1 MTHRPVAA
9 ALLPATEAALH
20 RHLADVQAGSRQP
33 SLVAAVVRDGSVVW
47 SAGRGVETGGPP
59 PGPDLQY
66 RIGSV
71 TKPVT
76 AITVLQCRDEG
87 LLDLDAAVGDYV
99 PGAPFGN
106 TSLRRLLAH
115 TGGLPAEP
123 AGPWWERHH
132 DDDLADLFQRTAD
145 QARLDAQTGSL
156 HYSNL
161 GYALLGAAV
170 AAVRAEP
177 WADVV
182 TRWVLRPLGMDRT
195 SYAPQPPHAQGW
207 SVHPHTGRL
216 HPEPHSDTGRMAPA
230 GQLWSTS
237 ADLARLA
244 GLWTGGESE
253 VLSPASVREMTTGQ
267 SAQPGDMTG
276 AYGLGLR
283 VEPAGSGVRVGH
295 SGSMPG
301 FLAGLAA
308 EPGSGLAAVALSNGT
323 AGGTPVLPARLLD
336 QVLADEPAPA
346 PVWRPE
352 PVVEGADELLGPW
365 YWGNTP
371 FSLVVRGG
379 RLRLEG
385 PSPARSSRFVRMSAD
400 RWRGLDAY
408 FADETLT
415 VLRDPDG
422 RVQRLELASYLLTR
436 TPQPG

>member
-1 MTHRPVAA
+1 MTDRWAGGS
-9 ALLPATEAALH
+9 LLPATEAALL
-20 RHLADVQAGSRQP
+20 RHLADVQACSRQP
-33 SLVAAVVRDGSVVW
+33 SLVAAVVRDGAVVW
-47 SAGRGVETGGPP
+47 AAVRGTETGGPS

-76 AITVLQCRDEG
+76 AVTVLQCRDEG
-87 LLDLDAAVGDYV
+87 VLDLDAGVGDYV
-99 PGAPFGN
+99 PGAPFGD

-115 TGGLPAEP
+115 SGGLPAEP
-123 AGPWWERHH
+123 AGPWWERH
-132 DDDLADLFQRTAD
+132 DDADLADLFQRTA
-145 QARLDAQTGSL
+145 AQTRLETQAGAM

-170 AAVRAEP
+170 AAVRGEP

-182 TRWVLRPLGMDRT
+182 TRRVLRPLGMDRT
-195 SYAPQPPHAQGW
+195 SYAPEPPHAQGW

-216 HPEPHSDTGRMAPA
+216 HPEPHTDTGRMAPA
-230 GQLWSTS
+230 GQLWSTCT
-237 ADLARLA
+237 DLARLA
-244 GLWTGGESE
+244 GLWTGGETE
-253 VLSPASVREMTTGQ
+253 VLSPTSVREMTTGR

-308 EPGSGLAAVALSNGT
+308 EPATGLAAVALSNGT
-323 AGGTPVLPARLLD
+323 AGGTTTLPGRLLD
-336 QVLADEPAPA
+336 QVLADEPAPT

-352 PVVEGADELLGPW
+352 PVVEGADEVLGPW

-371 FSLVVRGG
+371 FSLVVRAG

-385 PSPARSSRFVRMSAD
+385 PNASRSSRFVAEGTD

-415 VLRDPDG
+415 LVRDSVG
-422 RVQRLELASYLLTR
+422 RVQRLELASYVLTR
-436 TPQPG
+436 TPVQG